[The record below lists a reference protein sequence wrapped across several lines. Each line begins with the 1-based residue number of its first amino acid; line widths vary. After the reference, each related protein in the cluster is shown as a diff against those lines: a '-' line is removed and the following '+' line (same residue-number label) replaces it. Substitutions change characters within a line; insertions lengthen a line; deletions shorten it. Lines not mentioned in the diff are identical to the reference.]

1 MKKQEVQITTII
13 GKGAECHGEFNAEG
27 SVRVDGTINGNVA
40 VSGRLIVGVTGC
52 IIGDIDAKT
61 IVVGGEVNGNL
72 NAPEKIELTST
83 ARVIGDIVT
92 ATIVI
97 DEKAIFQGNC
107 NMNQDVS
114 GKRTRPSSR
123 LVKAG
128 KKSAKAAIEEALK
141 EVEEADEEETS
152 EEVHEEPTRN
162 VY

>member
-13 GKGAECHGEFNAEG
+13 GKGAECNGEFNAEG

-40 VSGRLIVGVTGC
+40 VSGTLIVGVAGC
-52 IIGDIDAKT
+52 IVGDIDAKT

-83 ARVIGDIVT
+83 AKVIGDIVT

-114 GKRTRPSSR
+114 GKRPRPSSR

-141 EVEEADEEETS
+141 EVEESNAEENS
-152 EEVHEEPTRN
+152 EEAHGEPTQGI
-162 VY
+162 Y